1 MTAPRLTLHDQ
12 LLINLCGWLATARFK
27 DPTFELMIGQTARVI
42 PNCGDHPLIVH
53 LAHAAS
59 AVVRAAHAPSSTEF
73 WQARLD
79 LDAAV
84 QAVFYA
90 RAAQAAAAIWPEE
103 NLAPAPEPGT
113 QPGTEEPAHAA
124 E

>member
-12 LLINLCGWLATARFK
+12 LLINLCGWLACARFA
-27 DPTFELMIGQTARVI
+27 DPNHQLMLEQAGRTI
-42 PNCGDHPLIVH
+42 PHVSHDHPLIGP
-53 LAHAAS
+53 LAEAAQ
-59 AVVRAAHAPSSTEF
+59 AVVNGFASPSSSSLAR
-73 WQARLD
+73 ARLE

-84 QAVFYA
+84 QAVFFA

-103 NLAPAPEPGT
+103 NTQAPAT
-113 QPGTEEPAHAA
+113 EPAHAA

>member
-1 MTAPRLTLHDQ
+1 MTAARLTIHDQ
-12 LLINLCGWLATARFK
+12 LLVNLCGWLATSRFA
-27 DPTFELMIGQTARVI
+27 DPNRVLMLEQTARVI
-42 PNCGDHPLIVH
+42 PNCSDHPLIAG
-53 LAHAAS
+53 LAHAAA
-59 AVVRAAHAPSSTEF
+59 AVVKASAFPASMD
-73 WQARLD
+73 WLKARLD

-113 QPGTEEPAHAA
+113 QPGSEEPAHAA

>member
-1 MTAPRLTLHDQ
+1 MTAPRLTIHDQ
-12 LLINLCGWLATARFK
+12 LLINLAGWLAVARFA
-27 DPTFELMIGQTARVI
+27 DPNHKMMVEQTARVI
-42 PNCGDHPLIVH
+42 PNVSPDHPLISP
-53 LAHAAS
+53 LAEAA
-59 AVVRAAHAPSSTEF
+59 ARVVRAFQHPASSDQAF
-73 WQARLD
+73 ARLD

-90 RAAQAAAAIWPEE
+90 RAAQAAAQIWPEE
-103 NLAPAPEPGT
+103 NT